1 MKVQHVITVKV
12 VKGAGVPGAQLSDNT
27 NLKSLTV
34 NGTAAV
40 LTNDPAKII
49 NIILNDSRSAATL
62 KAEAEDSKATVT
74 YTASLP
80 IKPGNNLTTITVKSS
95 DQSKQVRY
103 TLCIRY
109 QTLSNVPLPP
119 TGTSGNTALKSVTV
133 GGVQAVLPA
142 AGSILVD
149 VGRITEQP
157 KIDVITEDPQA
168 AVQLKYLSAS
178 VKTGNNMVQIT
189 VQSSDK
195 SKKVTYMLVYRV
207 S

>member
-1 MKVQHVITVKV
+1 M
-12 VKGAGVPGAQLSDNT
+12 
-27 NLKSLTV
+27 
-34 NGTAAV
+34 
-40 LTNDPAKII
+40 
-49 NIILNDSRSAATL
+49 
-62 KAEAEDSKATVT
+62 
-74 YTASLP
+74 
-80 IKPGNNLTTITVKSS
+80 
-95 DQSKQVRY
+95 
-103 TLCIRY
+103 
-109 QTLSNVPLPP
+109 
-119 TGTSGNTALKSVTV
+119 TV

-178 VKTGNNMVQIT
+178 VKTGNNMVKIT